1 MALYLVSYD
10 VAADKRR
17 TRVAQALED
26 HGVRVQ
32 FSVFEVDTSDRGLDR
47 LLARLQDL
55 VDPTT
60 DSIRAYL
67 LCQRCRASVMV
78 IGRGPMAGE
87 REDVVVV

>member
-17 TRVAQALED
+17 TRVANALED
-26 HGVRVQ
+26 YGVRVQ
-32 FSVFEVDTSDRGLDR
+32 YSVFEVETSDRGLDR
-47 LLARLQDL
+47 LLNRLQDL

-60 DSIRAYL
+60 DSVRAYL
-67 LCQRCRASVMV
+67 LHQRCRASVRI

-87 REDVVVV
+87 RDDATVV